1 MRRASFVLAVAFAAA
16 AISVPAASAATGN
29 GAATLKRTVA
39 QGWLGVD
46 LDPWDADLSSVNVYG
61 SSPNQLDAAA
71 AAGVESIRFPL
82 YWFRVQPYETAD
94 ACAFDPRAKIDC
106 NELSA
111 EGPSPSD
118 APYYWSELDA
128 FVGAAA
134 ARGIRLLPSVMGAP
148 LWADDPNNPPY
159 SSHNPTGT
167 LQVPIPG
174 DNAQFGA
181 FVAKLAQR
189 YGTNGTFWTGKPS
202 SAKTPITN
210 WQIWNEPD
218 FEWYWPQHDTECV
231 PTTKTTQAP
240 TPCPSVTIKN
250 VDKKSSLVINLGA
263 LPSATRAYLN
273 ANPTLWTNV
282 TAALTAK
289 KLTRL
294 YWAPTFLNLIK
305 ASRTA
310 VKAADPNAKIVLPSL
325 TNMGWIDLESLYKAG
340 GKGYFDAISA
350 NIFVATAYTSKAIAY
365 YRSAVTKYGDKSI
378 PMYVGEFS
386 WSSGLGVLPSNH
398 KMKTIITNS
407 SGQAKNLGTTLGS
420 INKAASGS
428 KIIGAFWYR
437 WASPDVSTTDV
448 WDWTGLNKVTGST
461 VTPKSSLTTFR
472 TIAMGLEGCKT
483 KAVAT
488 VCKTK

>member
-1 MRRASFVLAVAFAAA
+1 MIVLAAA
-16 AISVPAASAATGN
+16 AAALALPASALAD
-29 GAATLKRTVA
+29 AHSSATLKRTVA

-46 LDPWDADLSSVNVYG
+46 LDPWDADLASVNVYG

-94 ACAFDPRAKIDC
+94 ACAFDPRSRINCDD
-106 NELSA
+106 LSA

-118 APYYWSELDA
+118 APYYWKDLDA

-159 SSHNPTGT
+159 SSHNPTST

-174 DNAQFGA
+174 NNAQFGA
-181 FVAKLAQR
+181 FVAKLAAR
-189 YGTNGTFWTGKPS
+189 YGTNGSFWVGKPS
-202 SAKTPITN
+202 SAKTPITS

-231 PTTKTTQAP
+231 STSNTTATPTA
-240 TPCPSVTIKN
+240 CPSVTIRDTNKQL
-250 VDKKSSLVINLGA
+250 LVVNLGA
-263 LPSATRAYLN
+263 LTAPARAHLN
-273 ANPTLWTNV
+273 ENPTLWTAV
-282 TAALTAK
+282 TAELTKK

-294 YWAPTFLNLIK
+294 YWAPSFLNLLK
-305 ASRTA
+305 ATRTA
-310 VKAADPNAKIVLPSL
+310 VKSTDASAKIVLPSL

-350 NIFVATAYTSKAIAY
+350 NIFVATANTAKAIAF
-365 YRSAVTKYGDKSI
+365 YRTAVTKYGDKSI

-386 WSSGLGVLPSNH
+386 WSSGLGTLPSDH
-398 KMKTIITNS
+398 KMKTIITNEA
-407 SGQAKNLGTTLGS
+407 GQAKNLGTTLDS
-420 INKAASGS
+420 ITKAASGS
-428 KIIGAFWYR
+428 KIVGAFWYR
-437 WASPDVSTTDV
+437 WASPDVSGTDV
-448 WDWTGLNKVTGST
+448 WDWTGLNKVSGST
-461 VTPKSSLTTFR
+461 VTAKPALGTFTSR
-472 TIAMGLEGCKT
+472 AMKLEGCKT
-483 KAVAT
+483 KAIAT